1 MTDPAALYALAAA
14 SGLGFT
20 AAIGFAIY
28 AIATTRSNARLTVEL
43 RDARTETKQADA
55 GRLAAESV
63 KAADAAT
70 IVRLKAQVAKLQKER
85 NEHAEANAQRGAD
98 GGGDAALR
106 SIRELYP
113 DADSDG

>member
-1 MTDPAALYALAAA
+1 MTETFAIVSVIGFGTAVALAIWLVIKTDALA
-14 SGLGFT
+14 D
-20 AAIGFAIY
+20 ARVAI
-28 AIATTRSNARLTVEL
+28 
-43 RDARTETKQADA
+43 RDARTTASRADA
-55 GRLAAESV
+55 RATAAEAV
-63 KAADAAT
+63 RLNDAAT

>member
-1 MTDPAALYALAAA
+1 MTELLLAASLLGFASSTALAIWLVVMRGDLAEA
-14 SGLGFT
+14 Q
-20 AAIGFAIY
+20 
-28 AIATTRSNARLTVEL
+28 IAL
-43 RDARTETKQADA
+43 RDARTEAARADA
-55 GRLAAESV
+55 RAKAAEAV
-63 KAADAAT
+63 RAADAAT
-70 IVRLKAQVAKLQKER
+70 IVRLKAANAKLQKER